1 MTCGPDVLSVDKGL
15 SLLARDKVRKVPRLS
30 TSCPQHNP
38 IERNKLSIM
47 AKETSLSYVFEKRP
61 TAEIVPGETFR
72 PVTSPAPTEADL
84 KDGEVLFETYY
95 LGMEP
100 SMRVWLKG
108 TPAP

>member
-1 MTCGPDVLSVDKGL
+1 ML
-15 SLLARDKVRKVPRLS
+15 
-30 TSCPQHNP
+30 
-38 IERNKLSIM
+38 
-47 AKETSLSYVFEKRP
+47 KETSLSYVFEKRP

-84 KDGEVLFETYY
+84 KDGEVLFETHY

-108 TPAP
+108 MPVPQMASSCARTAMLT